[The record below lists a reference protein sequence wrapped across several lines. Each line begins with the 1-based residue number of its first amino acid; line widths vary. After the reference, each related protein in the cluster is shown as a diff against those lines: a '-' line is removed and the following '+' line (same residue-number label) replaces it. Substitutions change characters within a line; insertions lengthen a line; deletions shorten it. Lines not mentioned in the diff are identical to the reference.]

1 MGFKESIAKL
11 FKRDKAS
18 QAAESGRGRIIDD
31 PTSGE
36 AFAPGGMM
44 KSISEAISIDHALLQ
59 RYSDYEDMDDY
70 PELCLAGESLIFTL
84 KDGWITIKELADRD
98 ESFHVISYDKDLRSL
113 VPAEAHSAR
122 ITGKNGHSRQMV
134 RVVLDNGQS
143 IKCTEDHLFL
153 TKNEKWVAAKDLV
166 FGKRLMPGCLRM
178 RALNTDVTLPYWEVH
193 QPHSDSFIRSS
204 DGKRWTW
211 IHKLV
216 GNCFLESKKNDII
229 HHIDYNSLNN
239 DPINLS
245 IEDIS
250 SHAFHHI
257 ALRDNTKYFP
267 EWTDERRLEMSKRMK
282 GNKFRIGK
290 KDSDITKKRKSI
302 ASKGRRK
309 SKECRERIG
318 LAQPNRIDIPIDK
331 LEAALMDG
339 VTIAGAARIL
349 GVSWSKMKRD
359 AEKYDLLNDD
369 GNHRVLKVEYISS
382 KEEIYDLTVP
392 QYHNFIC
399 NGVVVH
405 NSSSLDIMADDSTIP
420 DSVRGK
426 SIWAESKDNL
436 LRNIINDCLHR
447 RLRIEDDI
455 WIAVRTLCKYGSL
468 FAEIVVTDRGVVGLN
483 FLPVPTVRRLVDVKG
498 NLIGYLQD
506 MSGRFGISI
515 NDDETAESIKKKA
528 EERGMVFFE
537 PWEIV
542 HWRLRSK
549 FIQSLYG
556 WSTMEAARWI
566 WKRLVMLE
574 DTSLIYMLSRSP
586 GRYIFYVDT
595 GDLPPAEANAV
606 LKKARRQYKK
616 RTLVNPSTGEI
627 DFRHNALSPE
637 DDVWVATRGGK
648 ESSRVEVLS
657 GPDWQSN
664 DSIEYFRE
672 KMFTALKI
680 PRSYYGGD
688 AEAEQGL
695 AQKDVRFARTCMRV
709 QREFKNGIRQIVRVH
724 LAALNID
731 PDTSEWEMRMTVPS
745 SIFELQQIEVMNAQ
759 AGLIETLSR
768 HFSKEWLLQNVL
780 HMSQDDAVVVVNDKS
795 SENEK
800 EINDE
805 ARVMAMIQRKY
816 PGVEIQSQDN
826 NKTEDIDV
834 SKKLDKIKESVQE
847 TIKTSNRMLKKV
859 EEIEP
864 GMKRNIK
871 SAMRNL
877 DIKRV
882 SGSR

>member
-1 MGFKESIAKL
+1 MGFKESITRL
-11 FKRDKAS
+11 FKRDKAY
-18 QAAESGRGRIIDD
+18 QAAEGGRGKTVDD
-31 PTSGE
+31 PTSSE

-44 KSISEAISIDHALLQ
+44 KSISESISIDHALLQ

-70 PELCLAGESLIFTL
+70 PEL
-84 KDGWITIKELADRD
+84 
-98 ESFHVISYDKDLRSL
+98 
-113 VPAEAHSAR
+113 SA
-122 ITGKNGHSRQMV
+122 
-134 RVVLDNGQS
+134 
-143 IKCTEDHLFL
+143 
-153 TKNEKWVAAKDLV
+153 
-166 FGKRLMPGCLRM
+166 
-178 RALNTDVTLPYWEVH
+178 
-193 QPHSDSFIRSS
+193 
-204 DGKRWTW
+204 
-211 IHKLV
+211 
-216 GNCFLESKKNDII
+216 
-229 HHIDYNSLNN
+229 
-239 DPINLS
+239 
-245 IEDIS
+245 
-250 SHAFHHI
+250 
-257 ALRDNTKYFP
+257 
-267 EWTDERRLEMSKRMK
+267 
-282 GNKFRIGK
+282 
-290 KDSDITKKRKSI
+290 
-302 ASKGRRK
+302 
-309 SKECRERIG
+309 
-318 LAQPNRIDIPIDK
+318 
-331 LEAALMDG
+331 
-339 VTIAGAARIL
+339 
-349 GVSWSKMKRD
+349 
-359 AEKYDLLNDD
+359 
-369 GNHRVLKVEYISS
+369 
-382 KEEIYDLTVP
+382 
-392 QYHNFIC
+392 
-399 NGVVVH
+399 
-405 NSSSLDIMADDSTIP
+405 SLDIMADDSTIP

-455 WIAVRTLCKYGSL
+455 WIAVRALCKYGNL
-468 FAEIVVTDRGVVGLN
+468 YAEIVVTERGVVGLN
-483 FLPVPTVRRLVDVKG
+483 FLPVPTVRRLVDAKG
-498 NLIGYLQD
+498 GLIGYLQD

-515 NDDETAESIKKKA
+515 KDDETVESIKKKA
-528 EERGMVFFE
+528 EERGMIFFE

-595 GDLPPAEANAV
+595 GDLPPVEANAV

-709 QREFKNGIRQIVRVH
+709 QREFKNGIRQIIRVH
-724 LAALNID
+724 LAALDID
-731 PDTSEWEMRMTVPS
+731 PDTVEWEMRMTVPS

-759 AGLIETLSR
+759 AGLIETLSQY
-768 HFSKEWLLQNVL
+768 FSKEWLLQNVL

-800 EINDE
+800 EMNDD

-816 PGVEIQSQDN
+816 PGVEIPSQDGN
-826 NKTEDIDV
+826 NKTEDVDV
-834 SKKLDKIKESVQE
+834 LKKLDKIKESVQE
-847 TIKTSNRMLKKV
+847 TIQTSSRMLKKV
-859 EEIEP
+859 EEIDP
-864 GMKRNIK
+864 KVSKAISRID
-871 SAMRNL
+871 RR
-877 DIKRV
+877 RV
-882 SGSR
+882 SGVK